1 MSYYNRG
8 LNHSRL
14 GQYDEAIADLT
25 QAIALD
31 PTDVPQYSIRASA
44 YEAIGELEAA
54 IKDYERIIELDPNFA
69 DAHYRLGLAYR
80 ELSDETAAQ
89 ASFEE
94 AARLYE
100 LQGNQEGLDNVAQE
114 LNSNN

>member
-1 MSYYNRG
+1 MG
-8 LNHSRL
+8 
-14 GQYDEAIADLT
+14 GCQ
-25 QAIALD
+25 
-31 PTDVPQYSIRASA
+31 
-44 YEAIGELEAA
+44 
-54 IKDYERIIELDPNFA
+54 ERIIELDPNFA

-114 LNSNN
+114 LNVNN